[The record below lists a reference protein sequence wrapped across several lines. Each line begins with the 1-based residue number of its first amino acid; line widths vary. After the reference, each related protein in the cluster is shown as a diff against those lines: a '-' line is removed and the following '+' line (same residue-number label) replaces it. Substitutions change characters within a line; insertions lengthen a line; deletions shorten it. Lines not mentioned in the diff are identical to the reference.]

1 MNSKSPLALFQKLK
15 NNHLL
20 MSGFYK
26 GGSGLALFISIPLLI
41 KYLGNED
48 YGIWVLVFT
57 VFQWVLLMDFGIQS
71 ALKTKIPILLHNNEI
86 DLIKGYIKSTYKYGA
101 YIALC
106 IFILATAYVSLFDIK
121 TALNISFHTRSFVWL
136 LFTVNIFFFCSNLV
150 AGIHKSLYVAYLK
163 GKYAEESLAVNQFG
177 FLFLFGIAMFLFP
190 DIRPEY
196 KLLLVS
202 VLNGGFC
209 LLVNIGYTIRFFK
222 MEQLNL
228 NTKQKPPKH
237 FIRETLKIGMKFMV
251 IQLCMILFF
260 TVDNY
265 IISNNFSPK
274 DVVPYDSV
282 NKIFQLPVMV
292 LFAALS
298 PMWSMFAKDYVE
310 KKRQNLLLSFK
321 RFNLFSIG
329 ITLAIAILALICP
342 FIISIWIK
350 EPLLIP
356 DNLVLLIAIIT
367 AIRIFTTFYTN
378 FLNGIGRLNR
388 YTVII
393 VVSLIVKIPLT
404 YFLISLGYGIN
415 SVAISTVCILIFWL
429 IFIPLECYSIV
440 RRISK

>member
-1 MNSKSPLALFQKLK
+1 
-15 NNHLL
+15 

-41 KYLGNED
+41 QYLGNED

-71 ALKTKIPILLHNNEI
+71 ALKTKIPILLHHNEI
-86 DLIKGYIKSTYKYGA
+86 KLIKGYIKSTYKYGA

-106 IFILATAYVSLFDIK
+106 IFILAIASISLADVK
-121 TALNISFHTRSFVWL
+121 AALNISFHTRSFVWL
-136 LFTVNIFFFCSNLV
+136 LFTVNIFFFCANLV

-177 FLFLFGIAMFLFP
+177 FLFLFGIAMLLFP

-222 MEQLNL
+222 MERLNL
-228 NTKQKPPKH
+228 NTKQKPPKD
-237 FIRETLKIGMKFMV
+237 FIGETLKIGMKFMV

-298 PMWSMFAKDYVE
+298 PMWSMFARDYIE
-310 KKRQNLLLSFK
+310 KNRHNLLSRFK

-329 ITLAIAILALICP
+329 IALAIAILALICP
-342 FIISIWIK
+342 FIISVWIK

-356 DNLVLLIAIIT
+356 DYLILLIAIIT
-367 AIRIFTTFYTN
+367 VIRIFTTFYTN
-378 FLNGIGRLNR
+378 FLNGIGKLNR

-393 VVSLIVKIPLT
+393 VLSLIVKIPLT

-415 SVAISTVCILIFWL
+415 SVAISTVCILLFWIIL
-429 IFIPLECYSIV
+429 IPLECYSIV
-440 RRISK
+440 RRISVK

>member
-1 MNSKSPLALFQKLK
+1 MNTKSPLALFQKLK

-136 LFTVNIFFFCSNLV
+136 LFTVNILFFCCNLV

-310 KKRQNLLLSFK
+310 KKHQNLLLSFK

-329 ITLAIAILALICP
+329 ITIAIAILALICP

-356 DNLVLLIAIIT
+356 ENLVLLIAIIT

-429 IFIPLECYSIV
+429 VFIPFECYSIV
-440 RRISK
+440 RSIPK

>member
-1 MNSKSPLALFQKLK
+1 
-15 NNHLL
+15 

-41 KYLGNED
+41 QYLGNED

-71 ALKTKIPILLHNNEI
+71 ALKTKIPILLHNNETE
-86 DLIKGYIKSTYKYGA
+86 LIKGYIKSTYKYGA

-106 IFILATAYVSLFDIK
+106 IFILATAYVSLADIK
-121 TALNISFHTRSFVWL
+121 EALNISFHTRSFVWL
-136 LFTVNIFFFCSNLV
+136 LFTVNIFFFCSNLI

-177 FLFLFGIAMFLFP
+177 FLFLFGIAMLLFP

-222 MEQLNL
+222 MERLNL
-228 NTKQKPPKH
+228 NTELKPPKE

-251 IQLCMILFF
+251 IQLGMILFF

-298 PMWSMFAKDYVE
+298 PMWSMFAKDYIE
-310 KKRQNLLLSFK
+310 KNQQNLLSSFK
-321 RFNLFSIG
+321 RFNLFFIG
-329 ITLAIAILALICP
+329 ILVSIAVLALICP
-342 FIISIWIK
+342 FLIAIWIK
-350 EPLLIP
+350 EPLAIP
-356 DNLVLLIAIIT
+356 DYLILLIAIIT

-378 FLNGIGRLNR
+378 FLNGIGKLNR
-388 YTVII
+388 YTIII
-393 VVSLIVKIPLT
+393 VLSLIIKIPLT

-415 SVAISTVCILIFWL
+415 SVALSTVFILFFWI
-429 IFIPLECYSIV
+429 IFIPYECYSII
-440 RRISK
+440 RNISK

>member
-1 MNSKSPLALFQKLK
+1 
-15 NNHLL
+15 

-71 ALKTKIPILLHNNEI
+71 ALKTKIPILLHHNEI
-86 DLIKGYIKSTYKYGA
+86 ELIKGYIKSTYKYGA
-101 YIALC
+101 YIALF
-106 IFILATAYVSLFDIK
+106 IFILAIASISLTDIK
-121 TALNISFHTRSFVWL
+121 AVLNISFHSLSFVWL
-136 LFTVNIFFFCSNLV
+136 LFTVNIFFFCSNLI

-177 FLFLFGIAMFLFP
+177 FLFLFGISMFLFP

-202 VLNGGFC
+202 ILNGGFC
-209 LLVNIGYTIRFFK
+209 LLVNIVYTIRFFK

-228 NTKQKPPKH
+228 NTTLKPPKD
-237 FIRETLKIGMKFMV
+237 FIRETLKIGMKFMA
-251 IQLCMILFF
+251 IQLSMILFF

-282 NKIFQLPVMV
+282 NKIFQLPVMI

-310 KKRQNLLLSFK
+310 KNRHNLLSSFK

-329 ITLAIAILALICP
+329 ITFSIIVLALICP
-342 FIISIWIK
+342 FIISVWIK
-350 EPLLIP
+350 EPLFIP
-356 DNLVLLIAIIT
+356 DYLIFLIAIIT

-378 FLNGIGRLNR
+378 FLNGIGKLNR
-388 YTVII
+388 YTIII
-393 VVSLIVKIPLT
+393 VFSLIVKIPLT

-429 IFIPLECYSIV
+429 ILIPFECYSII
-440 RRISK
+440 RRIPK

>member
-1 MNSKSPLALFQKLK
+1 
-15 NNHLL
+15 

-41 KYLGNED
+41 KYLGKED

-86 DLIKGYIKSTYKYGA
+86 ELIKGYIKSTYKYSA
-101 YIALC
+101 YIALS
-106 IFILATAYVSLFDIK
+106 IFILATAYISFFDIK
-121 TALNISFHTRSFVWL
+121 TALNISFHTQSFVWL
-136 LFTVNIFFFCSNLV
+136 LFTINIFFFCCNLI

-177 FLFLFGIAMFLFP
+177 FLFLFFIAMLIFP
-190 DIRPEY
+190 DIRPEH

-202 VLNGGFC
+202 FLNGFFC

-222 MEQLNL
+222 MEGLNL
-228 NTKQKPPKH
+228 NTKLKPPKD
-237 FIRETLKIGMKFMV
+237 FISETLKIGIKFMV
-251 IQLCMILFF
+251 IQLGIILFF

-274 DVVPYDSV
+274 DVVPYDTV
-282 NKIFQLPVMV
+282 NKIFQLPVMI

-298 PMWSMFAKDYVE
+298 PMWSMFAKDYIE
-310 KKRQNLLLSFK
+310 KKRHNLLLSFK
-321 RFNLFSIG
+321 RFNLFFIG
-329 ITLAIAILALICP
+329 ITLSITFLALICP

-350 EPLLIP
+350 EPLPIP
-356 DNLVLLIAIIT
+356 DYLILLIAFIT

-378 FLNGIGRLNR
+378 FLNGIGKLNR

-393 VVSLIVKIPLT
+393 VLSFFLKIPLT

-415 SVAISTVCILIFWL
+415 SVALSTLFILIFWIIL
-429 IFIPLECYSIV
+429 IPLECYSIV
-440 RRISK
+440 RSIPK

>member
-1 MNSKSPLALFQKLK
+1 MNTKSPLALFQKLK

-26 GGSGLALFISIPLLI
+26 GGSGLALFIAIPLLI

-86 DLIKGYIKSTYKYGA
+86 DLIKGYIKSTYTYGA

-121 TALNISFHTRSFVWL
+121 AALNISFHTRSFVWL
-136 LFTVNIFFFCSNLV
+136 LFTVNIFFFCVNLV

-163 GKYAEESLAVNQFG
+163 GKFAEESLAVNQFG
-177 FLFLFGIAMFLFP
+177 FLFLFGIVMFVFP
-190 DIRPEY
+190 DIQPEY

-202 VLNGGFC
+202 FLNGFFC
-209 LLVNIGYTIRFFK
+209 LLVNVGYTIRFFK
-222 MEQLNL
+222 MEGLNL
-228 NTKQKPPKH
+228 NTKLKPPKD

-251 IQLCMILFF
+251 IQLGMILFF

-274 DVVPYDSV
+274 DVVPYDTV

-298 PMWSMFAKDYVE
+298 PMWSMFAKDYIQ
-310 KKRQNLLLSFK
+310 KNRQNLLLSFK

-356 DNLVLLIAIIT
+356 DYLIFLIAIIT

-388 YTVII
+388 YTII
-393 VVSLIVKIPLT
+393 ILLSLFLKIPLT

-415 SVAISTVCILIFWL
+415 SVAISTVCILVFWI
-429 IFIPLECYSIV
+429 IFIPFECYSIV
-440 RRISK
+440 RNIPK

>member
-1 MNSKSPLALFQKLK
+1 
-15 NNHLL
+15 
-20 MSGFYK
+20 
-26 GGSGLALFISIPLLI
+26 
-41 KYLGNED
+41 
-48 YGIWVLVFT
+48 
-57 VFQWVLLMDFGIQS
+57 
-71 ALKTKIPILLHNNEI
+71 
-86 DLIKGYIKSTYKYGA
+86 
-101 YIALC
+101 
-106 IFILATAYVSLFDIK
+106 
-121 TALNISFHTRSFVWL
+121 
-136 LFTVNIFFFCSNLV
+136 
-150 AGIHKSLYVAYLK
+150 
-163 GKYAEESLAVNQFG
+163 
-177 FLFLFGIAMFLFP
+177 
-190 DIRPEY
+190 
-196 KLLLVS
+196 
-202 VLNGGFC
+202 
-209 LLVNIGYTIRFFK
+209 

-310 KKRQNLLLSFK
+310 KKHQNLLLSFK

-329 ITLAIAILALICP
+329 ITIAIAILALICP

-356 DNLVLLIAIIT
+356 ENLVLLIAIIT

-415 SVAISTVCILIFWL
+415 SVAISTVCILVFWL
-429 IFIPLECYSIV
+429 VFIPFECYSIV
-440 RRISK
+440 RSIPK